1 MKISQ
6 AEIEDLKQKACQVRR
21 ELLKMIHTANS
32 GHPGG
37 ALSAADIVTALYWKV
52 MRIRPKALI

>member
-1 MKISQ
+1 MKINK
-6 AEIEDLKQKACQVRR
+6 AEIEGLKQKACQVRR